1 MTEHTTRDNETTRE
15 RPARNRKGRALP
27 PVSTIPTLFTLAN
40 LVCGFAAIHYA
51 SKPIGMTTI
60 FDWSTLTVAGILVFV
75 GMFFDSIDG
84 AVARLTKSM
93 SDVGAMLDSL
103 SDIVTFGVAP
113 ALMMLRLVSHYYY
126 GAEESQASIIGP
138 EAGDFFSKIIWG
150 IAAVYLCCTALRL
163 ARFMVETPSAS
174 VEDHRIFNG
183 LPTPGAAGAI
193 ASLIVLQQHLL
204 FTTAETST
212 TQEIL
217 ANSFALGIPFVT
229 LLCAFAMISRLP
241 YAHFVN
247 RYLAPKQ
254 DFTWLAMIII
264 PIVFASLWPQITLAV
279 GFTAYALTGPL
290 TLMKKKKK
298 QEPVSEAGNQT

>member
-1 MTEHTTRDNETTRE
+1 MNEQQISDAGNSKDRIP
-15 RPARNRKGRALP
+15 RHRKQRALP

-51 SKPIGMTTI
+51 SKPIGTTTI
-60 FDWSTLTVAGILVFV
+60 FDWSTLTVAGLLVFV

-126 GAEESQASIIGP
+126 GPEESRASIIGP

-163 ARFMVETPSAS
+163 ARFMVETTSTA
-174 VEDHRIFNG
+174 VEDHRVFNG

-204 FTTAETST
+204 FTTSETSGT
-212 TQEIL
+212 EAIL
-217 ANSFALGIPFVT
+217 ANTFALGIPFVT

-254 DFTWLAMIII
+254 DFTWLAKIII
-264 PIVFASLWPQITLAV
+264 PLVFASLWPQITLAV

-290 TLMKKKKK
+290 ALIRKRRRT
-298 QEPVSEAGNQT
+298 EAMLESDS

>member
-1 MTEHTTRDNETTRE
+1 MTEQKTKDNADGNE
-15 RPARNRKGRALP
+15 RAPRQRKVRALP

-51 SKPIGMTTI
+51 SKPIGTTTI

-126 GAEESQASIIGP
+126 GPEESQASIIGP

-174 VEDHRIFNG
+174 VEDHRLFSG

-204 FTTAETST
+204 FTTSETST
-212 TQEIL
+212 TQAIL
-217 ANSFALGIPFVT
+217 ANTFALGIPFVT

-254 DFTWLAMIII
+254 DFTWLAKIII
-264 PIVFASLWPQITLAV
+264 PLVFASLWPQITLAV
-279 GFTAYALTGPL
+279 GFTMYALTGPL
-290 TLMKKKKK
+290 ALIKKKR
-298 QEPVSEAGNQT
+298 VSPPQVESSP

>member
-1 MTEHTTRDNETTRE
+1 MNEHQNSYEERE
-15 RPARNRKGRALP
+15 KENGVRHRKPRALP

-51 SKPIGMTTI
+51 SKPIGTTTI
-60 FDWSTLTVAGILVFV
+60 FDWSTLTVAGLLVFV

-126 GAEESQASIIGP
+126 GAEESRASIIGP

-163 ARFMVETPSAS
+163 ARFMVETSSTS
-174 VEDHRIFNG
+174 VEDHRVFSG

-204 FTTAETST
+204 FTTSETSAT
-212 TQEIL
+212 EAIL
-217 ANSFALGIPFVT
+217 ANTFALGIPFVT
-229 LLCAFAMISRLP
+229 LLCALAMISRLP

-254 DFTWLAMIII
+254 DFTWLAKIII
-264 PIVFASLWPQITLAV
+264 PLVFASLWPQITLAV

-290 TLMKKKKK
+290 ALIRKRRSL
-298 QEPVSEAGNQT
+298 EPEVESNS

>member
-1 MTEHTTRDNETTRE
+1 MNEQQISDAGNSKDGTPRH
-15 RPARNRKGRALP
+15 RKQRALP

-51 SKPIGMTTI
+51 SKPIGTTTI
-60 FDWSTLTVAGILVFV
+60 FDWSTLTVAGLLVFV

-126 GAEESQASIIGP
+126 GPEESRASIIGP

-163 ARFMVETPSAS
+163 ARFMVETTSTA
-174 VEDHRIFNG
+174 VEDHRVFNG

-204 FTTAETST
+204 FTTSETSGT
-212 TQEIL
+212 EAIL
-217 ANSFALGIPFVT
+217 ANTFALGIPFVT

-254 DFTWLAMIII
+254 DFTWLAKIII
-264 PIVFASLWPQITLAV
+264 PLVFASLWPQITLAV

-290 TLMKKKKK
+290 ALIRKRRRT
-298 QEPVSEAGNQT
+298 EAMLESDS

>member
-1 MTEHTTRDNETTRE
+1 MNEQQNSHDESGNEDGT
-15 RPARNRKGRALP
+15 RNRKARALP

-51 SKPIGMTTI
+51 SKPIGTTTI
-60 FDWSTLTVAGILVFV
+60 FDWSTLTVAGLLVFV

-126 GAEESQASIIGP
+126 GAEESRASVIGP

-150 IAAVYLCCTALRL
+150 IAAVYLCCTAIRL
-163 ARFMVETPSAS
+163 ARFMVETPSTS
-174 VEDHRIFNG
+174 VEDHRVFSG

-204 FTTAETST
+204 FTTSETSAT
-212 TQEIL
+212 EAIL
-217 ANSFALGIPFVT
+217 ANTFALGIPFVT
-229 LLCAFAMISRLP
+229 LLCALAMISRLP

-254 DFTWLAMIII
+254 DFTWLAKIII
-264 PIVFASLWPQITLAV
+264 PLVFASLWPQITLAV

-290 TLMKKKKK
+290 ALIRKRRSLENEVK
-298 QEPVSEAGNQT
+298 SNS